1 MAWKKIDD
9 YNSGDTGTTFQPYS
23 AFLAQGLTQNA
34 RSYPSELSRGASI
47 PFRADNPVRWASW
60 HEPAGTVVWINC
72 GANAS
77 EIQFRLVYNTDNLNE
92 SENDRI
98 GAFFVQSLS
107 TNRVYNEDVPAS
119 VAVTSVTIDFTTASA
134 GLQGYQ
140 PFFIGFQSDK
150 VADLGLVDV
159 NYLSG
164 NTIGLLQ
171 VGGAGAY
178 PITTGEKFELLVWED
193 STYVIQAANP
203 NVTLEW
209 QLGFVRKDAHP
220 ADSANGVIFPANA
233 IYPVPMTVYTQND
246 KDASSARVWE
256 LGAPT
261 LYSISYVVIEAADYT
276 PPDQFNH
283 YHALALSSVNSAQSI
298 AISTFRPELGNIQCD
313 PYFFGRIVTPPPDAL
328 TSTFCVQTD
337 VEGVV
342 EIAMTLFPLGDDYVD
357 TNIIADILDKDGLSI
372 FASPLST
379 PFQSRGFTPS
389 YSLTPTIQESRALI
403 GVFAAAGEWGMRD
416 ALPQSDI
423 QKGTQLVFQFPSAS
437 FETVGA
443 GGVGVYT
450 IKVDFGRGYYVIAYS
465 ARLV

>member
-9 YNSGDTGTTFQPYS
+9 YNSGDTGTPFQPYS

-34 RSYPSELSRGASI
+34 RSYPSELARGASI
-47 PFRADNPVRWASW
+47 PFRADKPVRWASW
-60 HEPAGTVVWINC
+60 HEPAGTVVWVNC

-77 EIQFRLVYNTDNLNE
+77 QINFRLVYNTDNSNE

-107 TNRVYNEDVPAS
+107 TNRVYNIDVPAS
-119 VAVTSVTIDFTTASA
+119 VAVTSVTVEFTTASA

-150 VADLGLVDV
+150 VADLGEVEV
-159 NYLSG
+159 TYLSG
-164 NTIGLLQ
+164 STVGLLEAA
-171 VGGAGAY
+171 GGGAY
-178 PITTGEKFELLVWED
+178 PLTEGEKFELLVWED
-193 STYVIQAANP
+193 NSGILQNANP

-209 QLGFVRKDAHP
+209 QLGWFNKDAL
-220 ADSANGVIFPANA
+220 ASGNGVIFPATSF
-233 IYPVPMTVYTQND
+233 YPVPTTVYTQDD
-246 KDASSARVWE
+246 KDAAAARIFE

-283 YHALALSSVNSAQSI
+283 YHALALSSVNSAQSE
-298 AISTFRPELGNIQCD
+298 AIPTFRPELANIQCD

-342 EIAMTLFPLGDDYVD
+342 EIAMTLFPLGDDYVE
-357 TNIIADILDKDGLSI
+357 TNVNADILDKDGVPI
-372 FASPLST
+372 FASPLSI

-389 YSLTPTIQESRALI
+389 YSLTPTNQESRALI
-403 GVFAAAGEWGMRD
+403 GVFSAAGQWGMRD

-423 QKGTQLVFQFPSAS
+423 QKGTQLVFQFPTAE

-443 GGVGVYT
+443 AGVGVYT
-450 IKVDFGRGYYVIAYS
+450 IKIEVGRGYYVIAYS

>member
-1 MAWKKIDD
+1 MTWKKIDD
-9 YNSGDTGTTFQPYS
+9 YNSGDTGTPFQPYS

-47 PFRADNPVRWASW
+47 PFRADKPDRWASW

-72 GANAS
+72 AANAS
-77 EIQFRLVYNTDNLNE
+77 QIQFRLVYNTDNLHE

-107 TNRVYNEDVPAS
+107 TNRVYNKDVPAS
-119 VAVTSVTIDFTTASA
+119 VAVTSVTIDFSTASA

-150 VADLGLVDV
+150 VADLGPVEV
-159 NYLSG
+159 SYLSG
-164 NTIGLLQ
+164 STVGL
-171 VGGAGAY
+171 VEAGGGGAY
-178 PITTGEKFELLVWED
+178 PVTTGEKFELLVWGD
-193 STYVIQAANP
+193 NSGILQNANP

-209 QLGFVRKDAHP
+209 QLGFVRKDAL
-220 ADSANGVIFPANA
+220 ASGNGVIFPATSF
-233 IYPVPMTVYTQND
+233 YPTPSTVYTQDD
-246 KDASSARVWE
+246 KDTAEARIFE

-283 YHALALSSVNSAQSI
+283 YHALALSSVNSAQSQ

-313 PYFFGRIVTPPPDAL
+313 PYFFGRIVTPPPDFL

-357 TNIIADILDKDGLSI
+357 TNIGAQILDKDGLPI
-372 FASPLST
+372 FPFPLSI

-403 GVFAAAGEWGMRD
+403 GVFAAAGQWGMRD

-423 QKGTQLVFQFPSAS
+423 QKGTQLVFQFPTAE

-450 IKVDFGRGYYVIAYS
+450 IKIDFGRSYYVIAYS